1 MGLQLGI
8 YATPGG
14 NLLWDFSNRVRK
26 LKIATNEHGYADAPC
41 FVPMTL
47 EEALIVVSAPGRPHV
62 TVRDDAAGLVW
73 EGRLEDKKLAQGGVE
88 LVAYGWWR
96 GYSDLPYVGTHTSVT
111 ANTIANAL
119 IAFVNGV
126 NSVMS
131 ASTALVQNPGLTLT
145 EDYVDVLPS
154 DILDRLVRL
163 GDTQTPPRMW
173 EAGVWDGR
181 RLHFRP
187 RGSAA
192 RTWYIDIAEP
202 EIERSLETLFNSA
215 YGLYEDANGKRVATA
230 TATDQASVN
239 RHALTRR
246 EAVDASTR
254 LNIVAVNVR
263 DLFIREH
270 KDAPARAKITPIAVY
285 DAAGARWPK
294 YAMHSGDMAVV
305 RNIPSAL
312 SVLLDH
318 LRSFRVLDTDY
329 DVDSDG
335 LEITP
340 DFRLPSIEDLAAA
353 GVAGGRGG
361 GSRASQPWKNK
372 LKNPTTP
379 TTETSGIIVF
389 AAGDCPSGWT
399 EYTAAQ
405 GRVIVGVP
413 AGGTIAGTVGS
424 ALADL
429 GTRTISTVATHL
441 HGVGTLDA
449 AAEAAH
455 THAPGTLN
463 NATEAAHTHGV
474 GTYDAAAEAAHTH
487 AANPPSTV
495 STATTIDHLHSVD
508 PPSTATDS
516 LGAHTHDVHGETT
529 GGGAVKLSVELGGG
543 SPFDIAGA
551 ALSAGAHTH
560 NVNIAIFNSGFSDVL
575 HTHSVDIA
583 SFTTGAG
590 TSHDHALSGASGA
603 GSTHDHAISGVTAVG
618 SSHDHALSGS
628 TANTGTAAVDVT
640 MPYIQLRLCQKD

>member
-14 NLLWDFSNRVRK
+14 NLLWDFSSRVRK
-26 LKIATNEHGYADAPC
+26 LKISTNEHGYADAPC

-47 EEALIVVSAPGRPHV
+47 EEALVVVSVPGRPHV

-96 GYSDLPYVGTHTSVT
+96 GYSDLPYVATHTSVT
-111 ANTIANAL
+111 GNTIANAL

-145 EDYVDVLPS
+145 EDYTDVLPS
-154 DILDRLVRL
+154 DVLDRLVRL
-163 GDTQTPPRMW
+163 GDTQTPPRLW
-173 EAGVWDGR
+173 EAGVWEGR

-215 YGLYEDANGKRVATA
+215 YGLYEDANGKRAATA

-239 RHALTRR
+239 RNALTRR
-246 EAVDASTR
+246 DAINAHTR
-254 LNIVAVNVR
+254 LSAVAVNVR
-263 DLFIREH
+263 DLFINEH

-294 YAMHSGDMAVV
+294 YVMKSGDVAVV

-340 DFRLPSIEDLAAA
+340 DFRLPSLEDLAAA
-353 GVAGGRGG
+353 GAVGGGGHGG
-361 GSRASQPWKNK
+361 GSHDQQWKTK
-372 LKNPTTP
+372 LSNPTIPSTGAG
-379 TTETSGIIVF
+379 ETSGMIAF
-389 AAGDCPSGWT
+389 FDGDCPSDWT
-399 EYTAAQ
+399 EYIAAR

-413 AGGTIAGTVGS
+413 SGGTVGGTVGS
-424 ALADL
+424 ALANL
-429 GTRTISTVATHL
+429 ATRTITTTAAHI
-441 HGVGTLDA
+441 HAAGTLDGDN
-449 AAEAAH
+449 EAAH
-455 THAPGTLN
+455 THAVGTLN
-463 NATEAAHTHGV
+463 NAAEAAHTHGV
-474 GTYDAAAEAAHTH
+474 GTYDAAAEA
-487 AANPPSTV
+487 V
-495 STATTIDHLHSVD
+495 TTS
-508 PPSTATDS
+508 
-516 LGAHTHDVHGETT
+516 
-529 GGGAVKLSVELGGG
+529 
-543 SPFDIAGA
+543 
-551 ALSAGAHTH
+551 
-560 NVNIAIFNSGFSDVL
+560 SG
-575 HTHSVDIA
+575 
-583 SFTTGAG
+583 
-590 TSHDHALSGASGA
+590 
-603 GSTHDHAISGVTAVG
+603 
-618 SSHDHALSGS
+618 
-628 TANTGTAAVDVT
+628 
-640 MPYIQLRLCQKD
+640 RLN